1 MSKFKIGD
9 KVIVRNGLNGPFFYE
24 GAKGVIVGERKY
36 KTIRVLKVEFFE
48 GEYLNSLFG
57 GKAKWWALPGDIKN
71 LEKGKARPPKK
82 PITSITKKHKAKYKN
97 IVTGMR
103 YLDIIEVRNL
113 KDTERVLMELRRK
126 GFKFVKTGEIQKKY
140 FTDNYKRVLGDFR
153 PIYLFVHANGKVSWR
168 HVKDGSWV
176 YRRIY

>member
-36 KTIRVLKVEFFE
+36 KTIRLLRVDFFE

-57 GKAKWWALPGDIKN
+57 GKAEWWALPEDIKN

-113 KDTERVLMELRRK
+113 KDTERVLMKLRRK
-126 GFKFVKTGEIQKKY
+126 GLKGIDKKFFIKI
-140 FTDNYKRVLGDFR
+140 YKRGEAFN
-153 PIYLFVHANGKVSWR
+153 PIYLLIRSDGIISWR
-168 HVKDGSWV
+168 HVKDGSWI
-176 YRRIY
+176 YKRI

>member
-9 KVIVRNGLNGPFFYE
+9 KVIVREGVNDFFYKE
-24 GAKGVIVGERKY
+24 GAKGVIVK
-36 KTIRVLKVEFFE
+36 KSTICESCLKVEFYE
-48 GEYLNSLFG
+48 GTYRKVKDFST
-57 GKAKWWALPGDIKN
+57 WALLSRNVKS

-82 PITSITKKHKAKYKN
+82 PITSITKKYKVKYKN

-126 GFKFVKTGEIQKKY
+126 GLKGIDKKFFIKI
-140 FTDNYKRVLGDFR
+140 YKRGEAFN
-153 PIYLFVHANGKVSWR
+153 PIYLLIRSDGIISWR

>member
-9 KVIVRNGLNGPFFYE
+9 KVIVREGVNELFYKE
-24 GAKGVIVGERKY
+24 GAIGVIVTKKVFSNNSLR
-36 KTIRVLKVEFFE
+36 VEFFH
-48 GEYLNSLFG
+48 GARKRLDGSQCWIIPSFWV
-57 GKAKWWALPGDIKN
+57 KS

-140 FTDNYKRVLGDFR
+140 FTDNYKRVFGDFR

-168 HVKDGSWV
+168 HVKDGSW
-176 YRRIY
+176 IYKKI

>member
-9 KVIVRNGLNGPFFYE
+9 KVIVREGVSEWVYQAGAKGIIVRKTPELYNGFLVVEFYE
-24 GAKGVIVGERKY
+24 GTYTKNKGKR
-36 KTIRVLKVEFFE
+36 T
-48 GEYLNSLFG
+48 
-57 GKAKWWALPGDIKN
+57 GKWGVHPTWVKS

-126 GFKFVKTGEIQKKY
+126 GFKGINKKFFIKIY
-140 FTDNYKRVLGDFR
+140 GREEFFK
-153 PIYLFVHANGKVSWR
+153 PIYLLIRSDGIVAWR
-168 HVKDGSWV
+168 LVKDGSWI
-176 YRRIY
+176 YKRI

>member
-1 MSKFKIGD
+1 MMVFL
-9 KVIVRNGLNGPFFYE
+9 VVEFYE
-24 GAKGVIVGERKY
+24 GTYTKNKGKR
-36 KTIRVLKVEFFE
+36 T
-48 GEYLNSLFG
+48 
-57 GKAKWWALPGDIKN
+57 GKWGVHPTWVKS

-126 GFKFVKTGEIQKKY
+126 GFKFVKTGEVQKKY
-140 FTDNYKRVLGDFR
+140 FTNNYKRVLGDFR

-168 HVKDGSWV
+168 HVKDGSWI

>member
-9 KVIVRNGLNGPFFYE
+9 KVIVREGVGEWVYQAGAKGRIISKLIPLCREMLLVEFYE
-24 GAKGVIVGERKY
+24 GQYVVGNNNGVWL
-36 KTIRVLKVEFFE
+36 VLPTEVK
-48 GEYLNSLFG
+48 S
-57 GKAKWWALPGDIKN
+57 

-82 PITSITKKHKAKYKN
+82 PITSITKKYKVKYKN

-126 GFKFVKTGEIQKKY
+126 GVKSIDKKFFIKIYKAEETFK
-140 FTDNYKRVLGDFR
+140 
-153 PIYLFVHANGKVSWR
+153 PIYLLIRSDGVISWR
-168 HVKDGSWV
+168 HVKDGSW
-176 YRRIY
+176 IYKRV

>member
-36 KTIRVLKVEFFE
+36 KTIRLLRVDFFE

-57 GKAKWWALPGDIKN
+57 GKAEWWALPEDIKN

-103 YLDIIEVRNL
+103 HLDIIEVRNL

-126 GFKFVKTGEIQKKY
+126 GLKGIDKKFFIKI
-140 FTDNYKRVLGDFR
+140 YKRAEAFK
-153 PIYLFVHANGKVSWR
+153 PIYLLIRSDGTVAWR

-176 YRRIY
+176 YRRI

>member
-9 KVIVRNGLNGPFFYE
+9 KVIVREGVNEYFFNE
-24 GAKGVIVGERKY
+24 GAKGVIVGERKNEEY
-36 KTIRVLKVEFFE
+36 RLLDVDFFE
-48 GEYLNSLFG
+48 GDYLKNSFEG
-57 GKAKWWALPGDIKN
+57 RNSWWVLPEDIKS

-82 PITSITKKHKAKYKN
+82 PITSITKKYKAKYKN

-103 YLDIIEVRNL
+103 YLDIIEVRKL
-113 KDTERVLMELRRK
+113 KDTERVLMELRQK

-140 FTDNYKRVLGDFR
+140 FTDNYKRVFGDFR

-168 HVKDGSWV
+168 RVKDGSWI
-176 YRRIY
+176 YKRI

>member
-9 KVIVRNGLNGPFFYE
+9 KVIVREGVNEYFFNE

-36 KTIRVLKVEFFE
+36 KKDRLLDVDFFE
-48 GEYLNSLFG
+48 GDYLEISFAGRNS
-57 GKAKWWALPGDIKN
+57 WWVLPEDIKS

-82 PITSITKKHKAKYKN
+82 PITYITKKHKVKYKN

-126 GFKFVKTGEIQKKY
+126 GFKRINKKFFIKIY
-140 FTDNYKRVLGDFR
+140 GSEEFFK
-153 PIYLFVHANGKVSWR
+153 PIYLLIRSDGIVAWR
-168 HVKDGSWV
+168 HVKDGSWI
-176 YRRIY
+176 YKRI

>member
-9 KVIVRNGLNGPFFYE
+9 KVIVREGVNDFFYKE
-24 GAKGVIVGERKY
+24 GAKGVIVEKMSYLCEG
-36 KTIRVLKVEFFE
+36 TLKVEFYE
-48 GEYLNSLFG
+48 GMYRKVCKNNFRTWAINSIHV
-57 GKAKWWALPGDIKN
+57 KS

-126 GFKFVKTGEIQKKY
+126 GIKSIDKKFFVKI
-140 FTDNYKRVLGDFR
+140 YKRAEAFK
-153 PIYLFVHANGKVSWR
+153 PIYLLIRSDGTVAWR
-168 HVKDGSWV
+168 HVKDGSWI
-176 YRRIY
+176 YKRI

>member
-9 KVIVRNGLNGPFFYE
+9 KVIVREGVNEVFYKE
-24 GAKGVIVGERKY
+24 GAIGVVVNKLPRLGKGVLDVKF
-36 KTIRVLKVEFFE
+36 LA
-48 GEYLNSLFG
+48 GEYKKTSD
-57 GKAKWWALPGDIKN
+57 KWAVHSAWVKS

-140 FTDNYKRVLGDFR
+140 FTDNYKRVFGDFR

-168 HVKDGSWV
+168 HVKDGSWI
-176 YRRIY
+176 YKRI

>member
-9 KVIVRNGLNGPFFYE
+9 KVIVRE
-24 GAKGVIVGERKY
+24 GANEFYYKKGAIGVIVGERKY
-36 KTIRVLKVEFFE
+36 KTIRLLKVEFFE

-57 GKAKWWALPGDIKN
+57 GKAEWWALPEDIKN

-82 PITSITKKHKAKYKN
+82 PITSITKKHRAKYKN

-103 YLDIIEVRNL
+103 YLDIIAVYSL

-126 GFKFVKTGEIQKKY
+126 GLKSIDKKFFVKI
-140 FTDNYKRVLGDFR
+140 YKRAEAFK
-153 PIYLFVHANGKVSWR
+153 PIYLLIRSDGTVAWR
-168 HVKDGSWV
+168 HVKDGSWI
-176 YRRIY
+176 YKRI

>member
-9 KVIVRNGLNGPFFYE
+9 KVIVREGVNDFFYKE
-24 GAKGVIVGERKY
+24 GAKGVIVEKS
-36 KTIRVLKVEFFE
+36 TICASCFKVEFYE
-48 GEYLNSLFG
+48 GLYRKVGRNNFRT
-57 GKAKWWALPGDIKN
+57 WALLSRNVKS

-126 GFKFVKTGEIQKKY
+126 GLKGIDKKFFIKI
-140 FTDNYKRVLGDFR
+140 YKRGEAFN
-153 PIYLFVHANGKVSWR
+153 PIYLLIRSDGIISWR
-168 HVKDGSWV
+168 HVKDGSWI
-176 YRRIY
+176 YKRI

>member
-9 KVIVRNGLNGPFFYE
+9 KVIVREGVNELFYKE
-24 GAKGVIVGERKY
+24 GAIGVIVTKKVFSNTSLRVDFFHGARKRLDGSQCWIIPSFWV
-36 KTIRVLKVEFFE
+36 K
-48 GEYLNSLFG
+48 S
-57 GKAKWWALPGDIKN
+57 

-126 GFKFVKTGEIQKKY
+126 GLKGIDKKFFIKI
-140 FTDNYKRVLGDFR
+140 YKRGEAFN
-153 PIYLFVHANGKVSWR
+153 PIYLLIRSDGIISWR
-168 HVKDGSWV
+168 HVKDGSWI
-176 YRRIY
+176 YKRI

>member
-9 KVIVRNGLNGPFFYE
+9 KVIVREGVNDFFYKE
-24 GAKGVIVGERKY
+24 GAKGVIVK
-36 KTIRVLKVEFFE
+36 KSTICESCLKVEFYE
-48 GEYLNSLFG
+48 GTYRKVKDFST
-57 GKAKWWALPGDIKN
+57 WALLSRNVKS

-82 PITSITKKHKAKYKN
+82 PITSITKKHKVKYKN

-176 YRRIY
+176 YRIIY

>member
-9 KVIVRNGLNGPFFYE
+9 KVIVREGVSKWVYQAGAKGIIVSKLSGILDVEFYE
-24 GAKGVIVGERKY
+24 GTYTKDRGER
-36 KTIRVLKVEFFE
+36 TGR
-48 GEYLNSLFG
+48 
-57 GKAKWWALPGDIKN
+57 WAVHSTWVKS

-126 GFKFVKTGEIQKKY
+126 GLKGIDKKFFIKI
-140 FTDNYKRVLGDFR
+140 YKRGEAFN
-153 PIYLFVHANGKVSWR
+153 PIYLLIRSDGTVAWR
-168 HVKDGSWV
+168 HVKDGSWI
-176 YRRIY
+176 YKRI

>member
-9 KVIVRNGLNGPFFYE
+9 KVIVREGVNELFYKE
-24 GAKGVIVGERKY
+24 GAIGVIVTKKVFSNTSLR
-36 KTIRVLKVEFFE
+36 VEFFH
-48 GEYLNSLFG
+48 GAMKRLDGSQCWIIPSFWV
-57 GKAKWWALPGDIKN
+57 KS

-113 KDTERVLMELRRK
+113 KETERVLMELRRK
-126 GFKFVKTGEIQKKY
+126 GLKGIDKKFFIKI
-140 FTDNYKRVLGDFR
+140 YKRGEAFN
-153 PIYLFVHANGKVSWR
+153 PIYLLIRSDGIISWR
-168 HVKDGSWV
+168 HVKDGSWI
-176 YRRIY
+176 YKRI

>member
-9 KVIVRNGLNGPFFYE
+9 KVIVREGVNELFYKE
-24 GAKGVIVGERKY
+24 GAIGVIVTKKVFSNTSLR
-36 KTIRVLKVEFFE
+36 VEFFH
-48 GEYLNSLFG
+48 GAMKRLDGSQCWIIPSFWV
-57 GKAKWWALPGDIKN
+57 KS

-82 PITSITKKHKAKYKN
+82 PITSITKKHKVKYKN

-126 GFKFVKTGEIQKKY
+126 GLKGIDKKFFIKI
-140 FTDNYKRVLGDFR
+140 YKRGEAFN
-153 PIYLFVHANGKVSWR
+153 PIYLLIRSDGIISWR
-168 HVKDGSWV
+168 HVKDGSWI
-176 YRRIY
+176 YKRI

>member
-36 KTIRVLKVEFFE
+36 KTIRLLRVDFFE

-57 GKAKWWALPGDIKN
+57 GKAEWWALPEDIKN

-126 GFKFVKTGEIQKKY
+126 GLKGIDKKFFIKI
-140 FTDNYKRVLGDFR
+140 YKRAEAFK
-153 PIYLFVHANGKVSWR
+153 PIYLLIRSDGTVAWR
-168 HVKDGSWV
+168 HVKDGSWI
-176 YRRIY
+176 YKRI

>member
-9 KVIVRNGLNGPFFYE
+9 KVIVREGVSEWVYQAGAKGRIISKLIPICREMLLVEFYE
-24 GAKGVIVGERKY
+24 GQYIVGNNNGVWLVPPTEVKSLER
-36 KTIRVLKVEFFE
+36 
-48 GEYLNSLFG
+48 
-57 GKAKWWALPGDIKN
+57 
-71 LEKGKARPPKK
+71 GKARPPKK

-97 IVTGMR
+97 IVTSER
-103 YLDIIEVRNL
+103 YLDIIEVRDL

-153 PIYLFVHANGKVSWR
+153 PIYLFIHDNGKVSWR
-168 HVKDGSWV
+168 RVKDGSWI
-176 YRRIY
+176 YKRI

>member
-9 KVIVRNGLNGPFFYE
+9 KVIVREGVNELFYKE
-24 GAKGVIVGERKY
+24 GAIGVIVTKKVFSNTSLRVDFFHGARKRLDGSQCWIIPSFWV
-36 KTIRVLKVEFFE
+36 K
-48 GEYLNSLFG
+48 S
-57 GKAKWWALPGDIKN
+57 

-126 GFKFVKTGEIQKKY
+126 GLKGIDKKFFIKI
-140 FTDNYKRVLGDFR
+140 YKRGEAFK
-153 PIYLFVHANGKVSWR
+153 PIYLLIRSDGTVAWR

-176 YRRIY
+176 YRRI

>member
-9 KVIVRNGLNGPFFYE
+9 KVIVREGVNDFFYKE
-24 GAKGVIVGERKY
+24 GAKGVIVK
-36 KTIRVLKVEFFE
+36 KSTICESCLKVEFYE
-48 GEYLNSLFG
+48 GTYRKVKDFST
-57 GKAKWWALPGDIKN
+57 WALLSRNVKS

-126 GFKFVKTGEIQKKY
+126 GLKGIDKKFFIKI
-140 FTDNYKRVLGDFR
+140 YKRGEAFN
-153 PIYLFVHANGKVSWR
+153 PIYLLIRSDGIISWR

>member
-9 KVIVRNGLNGPFFYE
+9 KVIVREGVNEFYYKE
-24 GAKGVIVGERKY
+24 GAIGRIVKFIFEDS
-36 KTIRVLKVEFFE
+36 LKVEFYE
-48 GEYLNSLFG
+48 GRYRKVKDFST
-57 GKAKWWALPGDIKN
+57 WAIHSSHVKS

-126 GFKFVKTGEIQKKY
+126 GFKFVKTGEVQKKY
-140 FTDNYKRVLGDFR
+140 FTDNYKRVFGDFR
-153 PIYLFVHANGKVSWR
+153 PIYLFVRANGKVSWR
-168 HVKDGSWV
+168 HVKDGSWI
-176 YRRIY
+176 YKRI

>member
-36 KTIRVLKVEFFE
+36 KTIRLLRVEFFE

-57 GKAKWWALPGDIKN
+57 GKAEWWALPEDIKN

-113 KDTERVLMELRRK
+113 KDTERVLIELRRK
-126 GFKFVKTGEIQKKY
+126 GIKSIDKKFFVKI
-140 FTDNYKRVLGDFR
+140 YKCAEAFK
-153 PIYLFVHANGKVSWR
+153 PIYLLIRSDGTVAWR
-168 HVKDGSWV
+168 HVKDGSWI
-176 YRRIY
+176 YKRI